1 MDLDFK
7 VEKVNALS
15 KELEEAEAVGG
26 IRGSEEEFSSLK
38 RQKHELEL
46 KSKDQEEELDDL
58 AGQVQMLELAKMV
71 LMDQLE
77 GETKDKLTKEMKN
90 TLEKRLFETFLIL
103 GEVSLENENY
113 PQAVDDLTICLE
125 KQKVKL

>member
-1 MDLDFK
+1 MNSFQFFWFQTLKMDLDFK

-58 AGQVQMLELAKMV
+58 AGQVQMLELAKTKLEMDLAAGKRHIIV
-71 LMDQLE
+71 LAQLSN
-77 GETKDKLTKEMKN
+77 L
-90 TLEKRLFETFLIL
+90 
-103 GEVSLENENY
+103 
-113 PQAVDDLTICLE
+113 
-125 KQKVKL
+125 

>member
-58 AGQVQMLELAKMV
+58 AGQVQMLELAKTKLEMDLAAGKRHISTWSSSTFSV
-71 LMDQLE
+71 LCDYNCVILWFFCS
-77 GETKDKLTKEMKN
+77 
-90 TLEKRLFETFLIL
+90 EKGAPTR
-103 GEVSLENENY
+103 V
-113 PQAVDDLTICLE
+113 V
-125 KQKVKL
+125 